1 MRGTFKNM
9 SQIID
14 VKTGKVLLDAD
25 LKFEYSFTDASH
37 DSDDFLEYIKVKNNK
52 KKEVNKTMINI
63 TDTKETL
70 DNLEVPV
77 FTTAQET
84 CEVKEFAEPE
94 NVHQNLELPKFM
106 ETK

>member
-1 MRGTFKNM
+1 M

-37 DSDDFLEYIKVKNNK
+37 DSDDFLTYIKVKNDK
-52 KKEVNKTMINI
+52 KKEVDNMINI

-70 DNLEVPV
+70 DNLQIPV
-77 FTTAQET
+77 FTTTQET
-84 CEVKEFAEPE
+84 CEVKKFAEPE

>member
-1 MRGTFKNM
+1 M

-37 DSDDFLEYIKVKNNK
+37 DSDDFLTYIKVKNDK
-52 KKEVNKTMINI
+52 KKEVDNMINI
-63 TDTKETL
+63 IDTKETR
-70 DNLEVPV
+70 DNLEIPT
-77 FTTAQET
+77 FKTTQET

>member
-1 MRGTFKNM
+1 M

-37 DSDDFLEYIKVKNNK
+37 DSDDFLTYIKVKNDK
-52 KKEVNKTMINI
+52 KKEVDNMINI

-70 DNLEVPV
+70 DNLQIPT
-77 FTTAQET
+77 FTITQET

>member
-1 MRGTFKNM
+1 M

-37 DSDDFLEYIKVKNNK
+37 DSDDFLTYIKVKNDK
-52 KKEVNKTMINI
+52 KKEVDNMINI
-63 TDTKETL
+63 TDTKETQ
-70 DNLEVPV
+70 DNLEIPT
-77 FTTAQET
+77 FKTTQET

>member
-1 MRGTFKNM
+1 M

-14 VKTGKVLLDAD
+14 VKTGKVLLEAD

-52 KKEVNKTMINI
+52 KKEVDNMINI
-63 TDTKETL
+63 TDTEETQ
-70 DNLEVPV
+70 DNLQIPT
-77 FTTAQET
+77 FTTTQET

>member
-1 MRGTFKNM
+1 M
-9 SQIID
+9 SRIID
-14 VKTGKVLLDAD
+14 VKTDKVLVDAD

-37 DSDDFLEYIKVKNNK
+37 DSDDFLTYIK

-63 TDTKETL
+63 TDTKEL
-70 DNLEVPV
+70 KDNLEIPT
-77 FTTAQET
+77 FTTTQET
-84 CEVKEFAEPE
+84 CKVTQFSEPE

>member
-1 MRGTFKNM
+1 M

-14 VKTGKVLLDAD
+14 VKTGKVLLDVD
-25 LKFEYSFTDASH
+25 LKFEYSFTNASH

-52 KKEVNKTMINI
+52 KKEVDNMINI
-63 TDTKETL
+63 TDTEETQ
-70 DNLEVPV
+70 DNLQIPT
-77 FTTAQET
+77 FTTTQET

>member
-1 MRGTFKNM
+1 M

-37 DSDDFLEYIKVKNNK
+37 DSDDFLTYIKVKNDK
-52 KKEVNKTMINI
+52 KKEVDNMINI
-63 TDTKETL
+63 TDTKEIR
-70 DNLEVPV
+70 DNLEIPV
-77 FTTAQET
+77 FTTTQET

>member
-1 MRGTFKNM
+1 M

-25 LKFEYSFTDASH
+25 LKFEYSFTNASH

-52 KKEVNKTMINI
+52 EKEVDNMINI
-63 TDTKETL
+63 TDTEETQ
-70 DNLEVPV
+70 DNLQIPT
-77 FTTAQET
+77 FTTTQET

>member
-1 MRGTFKNM
+1 M

-25 LKFEYSFTDASH
+25 LKFEYSFTGASH
-37 DSDDFLEYIKVKNNK
+37 DSDDFLTYIKVKNDK
-52 KKEVNKTMINI
+52 KKEVDNMINI
-63 TDTKETL
+63 TDTKETQ
-70 DNLEVPV
+70 DNLEIPT
-77 FTTAQET
+77 FTTTQET

>member
-1 MRGTFKNM
+1 M

-37 DSDDFLEYIKVKNNK
+37 DSDDFLTYIKVKNDK
-52 KKEVNKTMINI
+52 KKEVNNMINI

-70 DNLEVPV
+70 DNLQIPT
-77 FTTAQET
+77 FTTTQET

-94 NVHQNLELPKFM
+94 NIHQNLELPKFM

>member
-1 MRGTFKNM
+1 M

-25 LKFEYSFTDASH
+25 LVFEYSFTDASH
-37 DSDDFLEYIKVKNNK
+37 DSDDFLEYIKVRNY
-52 KKEVNKTMINI
+52 KKERGKTMINI

-70 DNLEVPV
+70 DNLQIPT
-77 FTTAQET
+77 FTTTQET
-84 CEVKEFAEPE
+84 CEVSEFAEPE
-94 NVHQNLELPKFM
+94 NIHQNLELPKFM